1 MYFDDEMFFT
11 TEDMETK
18 RIGIMEALEDK
29 LVSMNMTS
37 EQIEEVMEDVIIPYK
52 IMYANEIERLEDEIE
67 DLQMEYIN
75 LEEEYT
81 NLEEEYTDLEEEL
94 ANYK

>member
-52 IMYANEIERLEDEIE
+52 TMYTNEIERLEDGIE
-67 DLQMEYIN
+67 DLQMEYTN
-75 LEEEYT
+75 FEEEYT
-81 NLEEEYTDLEEEL
+81 NLKERICKL
-94 ANYK
+94 

>member
-11 TEDMETK
+11 TEDMETNW
-18 RIGIMEALEDK
+18 IGIMEALEDK

-52 IMYANEIERLEDEIE
+52 TMYTNEIERLEDEIE
-67 DLQMEYIN
+67 DLQMKF
-75 LEEEYT
+75 T
-81 NLEEEYTDLEEEL
+81 NIKEEL
-94 ANYK
+94 DN

>member
-11 TEDMETK
+11 TEDMETNW
-18 RIGIMEALEDK
+18 IGIMEALEDK

-52 IMYANEIERLEDEIE
+52 TMYTNEIERLEDEVE
-67 DLQMEYIN
+67 DLQMKF
-75 LEEEYT
+75 T
-81 NLEEEYTDLEEEL
+81 NIKEEL
-94 ANYK
+94 AN